1 MCSELQMFFF
11 CSYAFAPFVYANYVL
26 IIGLVMK
33 EDDDSVINLLSSD
46 GHLVSVPKCVAV
58 VSQTIAQLFEGVPHD
73 GHSPIPLYEVD
84 YNSLKKIVAWMIRH
98 SQSPTCDTE
107 TRSIELRHDGKADN
121 IRDWERAQFECE
133 ERNDLFRLM
142 NAASY
147 LDIAP
152 LTRATSAFVAEKLQ
166 TMTVDEARDYLNLV
180 DDFTPEERERIRS
193 ETMWAEPM
201 ASSATIRNGE
211 DKHYEQWCK
220 TKEHGGLGFNSGSI
234 RKAHLD
240 ENR

>member
-1 MCSELQMFFF
+1 MFFF

-107 TRSIELRHDGKADN
+107 TRSIELRHDGKVMV
-121 IRDWERAQFECE
+121 IF
-133 ERNDLFRLM
+133 L
-142 NAASY
+142 
-147 LDIAP
+147 
-152 LTRATSAFVAEKLQ
+152 
-166 TMTVDEARDYLNLV
+166 LV
-180 DDFTPEERERIRS
+180 
-193 ETMWAEPM
+193 
-201 ASSATIRNGE
+201 N
-211 DKHYEQWCK
+211 
-220 TKEHGGLGFNSGSI
+220 
-234 RKAHLD
+234 
-240 ENR
+240 